1 MTEGQARSKMI
12 YALQGMRAQN
22 DSQQRYETKIT
33 SRVYEHYR
41 IEHARIHSE
50 TMKGRPAWNKGRK
63 LEGDE
68 LERQRERTKNRKIDP
83 VKQAEGQRK
92 RLEKLKDFK
101 HSEETKLKQSLASKG
116 KPKGPMSEEEKL
128 KRSVKQKGVKK
139 PEGFGDKVAE
149 RMREEFSYNNPNRRV
164 DLKKVCEHCGTKT
177 GPSNYTRWHGN
188 NCKQKA

>member
-1 MTEGQARSKMI
+1 
-12 YALQGMRAQN
+12 
-22 DSQQRYETKIT
+22 
-33 SRVYEHYR
+33 
-41 IEHARIHSE
+41 
-50 TMKGRPAWNKGRK
+50 MKGKPAWNKGRK
-63 LEGDE
+63 LEGEE
-68 LERQRERTKNRKIDP
+68 LEKQRERTKNRKIDP
-83 VKQAEGQRK
+83 IKQAEGQRK

-149 RMREEFSYNNPNRRV
+149 RMREEFSYNNPNRRA
-164 DLKKVCEHCGTKT
+164 DLKKVCEHCGIKT

-188 NCKQKA
+188 NCKEKT